1 MHALE
6 WTIHRSR
13 IDVSASTS
21 LTCGSSLIKRGVRRL
36 SMIFFT
42 SYPKRPALPFLT
54 DPIIHGRQ
62 GSLRPRTSILRKTYR
77 VLFAYL
83 RPALI
88 PNDSHVSNEEFL
100 LFAVRRPRGSL
111 AIRLHIA
118 CLLFNSTAWPRVLAL
133 NQSVSTAVGSPRR
146 QMIDQVIRIGDVRS
160 LVAYVVHSRAVY
172 ILS

>member
-1 MHALE
+1 
-6 WTIHRSR
+6 
-13 IDVSASTS
+13 
-21 LTCGSSLIKRGVRRL
+21 
-36 SMIFFT
+36 MIFFT

-62 GSLRPRTSILRKTYR
+62 ASLRPRTGILRKTYR

-133 NQSVSTAVGSPRR
+133 NQSVFTAVDLLASTT
-146 QMIDQVIRIGDVRS
+146 
-160 LVAYVVHSRAVY
+160 VAWEAIHEKRDFLGKNGYRKRMLA
-172 ILS
+172 